1 MKINDLFKRL
11 ENVGTD
17 ENNEKREIA
26 EYLAQTPDF
35 KDELQMYYIM
45 LKNKKIHDY
54 FSYYDLV
61 GSNEVSPSDAYV
73 YLMRPTYTTGDIST
87 HSVAYFY
94 PFLSKEPFL
103 VEAYLSKLG
112 FKNFYAYIVPATGLK
127 YMAVVGHFLGINC
140 LVVEVVNINTAVT
153 NTNLQRIIDTVLR
166 RSLSEKY
173 VHNYEIERITTQL
186 ASQRLF
192 VGYYFYEA
200 RRIVEKYYE
209 HNDTSLIVDIEAIR
223 DAYNRI
229 FQPYRVVYDL
239 NTKQFI
245 PT

>member
-1 MKINDLFKRL
+1 MKINDLLKRL
-11 ENVGTD
+11 ENVETD

-26 EYLAQTPDF
+26 EYLSQTSDF
-35 KDELQMYYIM
+35 KDESQMYYIM
-45 LKNKKIHDY
+45 LKNKKIYDY

-73 YLMRPTYTTGDIST
+73 YLMRPTYTTGGIST

-94 PFLSKEPFL
+94 PFLSKESFL

-127 YMAVVGHFLGINC
+127 YVAVVGHFLSINC

-173 VHNYEIERITTQL
+173 IHNYEIERITTQL

-209 HNDTSLIVDIEAIR
+209 HNDTSLIVDVEAIR
-223 DAYNRI
+223 NTYNRI